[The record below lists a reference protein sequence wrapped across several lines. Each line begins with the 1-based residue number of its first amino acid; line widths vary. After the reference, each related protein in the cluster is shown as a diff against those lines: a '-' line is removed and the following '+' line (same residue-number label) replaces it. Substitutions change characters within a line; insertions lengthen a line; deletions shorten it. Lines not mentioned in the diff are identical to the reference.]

1 MTTKTTQD
9 YNKIATLLD
18 HPRASTEWLVAA
30 FIHPTDGL
38 SQHRIARICT
48 VYPKDGAA
56 LLRTVVSDFANG
68 PEPIHYLG
76 SASGYGYDKRTAAL
90 ADSTVAGVALL
101 DPGRRA
107 PGVLPSQ
114 ICYSDAV
121 LAGIRRHF
129 GLPDDTQIL
138 VDLI

>member
-1 MTTKTTQD
+1 MPTKTTQD
-9 YNKIATLLD
+9 YNKIAALLD

-48 VYPKDGAA
+48 VYPRDGAA
-56 LLRTVVSDFANG
+56 RLRTVVSDWANG
-68 PEPIHYLG
+68 PDPIHFLG
-76 SASGYGYDKRTAAL
+76 VASGYGYDKRTAAL
-90 ADSTVAGVALL
+90 AGSTVAGVALL
-101 DPGRRA
+101 DHGRRGT
-107 PGVLPSQ
+107 GVLPSQ

-121 LAGIRRHF
+121 LEGVRRHF